1 MIDNFYTDHLFLTSN
16 GEFWRCKHGKTG
28 LARDLA
34 VIGCVDCGYELAE
47 QNKTLIAALESAE
60 WKIDKHGGRTCRFC
74 KSTVEHSGY
83 CVIGNALKQVRGS

>member
-1 MIDNFYTDHLFLTSN
+1 MNFYNPHPLMITS

-28 LARDLA
+28 ITGDLE

-47 QNKTLIAALESAE
+47 QNKILIAALESAE

-74 KSTVEHSGY
+74 KSTVEHSEY